1 MCFSEMFRGEELS
14 ESLVLALKSIEEK
27 IPGQKQIHHSLK
39 CALTSVL
46 SGSKAKTLKR
56 GSSNNLFS
64 TMPSRTR
71 ARSSS
76 VYSSPHSSP
85 REKDTEPAIPS
96 IGSDVVVLALH
107 TLATFNGFTGPQ
119 LLSFQ
124 PQVLS
129 LLSAMQ

>member
-27 IPGQKQIHHSLK
+27 IPGQTQIHHSLK

-46 SGSKAKTLKR
+46 SGSKAYALKR
-56 GSSNNLFS
+56 GSSSNLFS
-64 TMPSRTR
+64 TMPSRAR
-71 ARSSS
+71 ARSYSM
-76 VYSSPHSSP
+76 YSSPHSSP
-85 REKDTEPAIPS
+85 REKDAEPAIPRMA
-96 IGSDVVVLALH
+96 SDVVVLALH
-107 TLATFNGFTGPQ
+107 TLATFEGFTGSQ